1 MGDFCSENKET
12 ITDAN
17 YSVSF
22 GAASTSNKSSLPSAG
37 SGFSSSTIDPAT
49 GLVKQDEIDRWITT
63 LLSTSNARAPDG
75 IGDMTTETDPA
86 SAFATSAATLRASI
100 SKEYCYY
107 YVRYMYA
114 LQKVLLLAA
123 TSGMQLASNA
133 DYNAKKSIAVSLNG
147 KLNQLLQIMQGIVGS
162 RATSLKEYYGATEG
176 VNEVNEELD
185 TARASLVKHMSAL
198 QNNNLQS
205 DIRSS
210 MIDYSLEKNS
220 SSTNLLA
227 IYGFMN
233 IVAVG
238 MLYYLYRNSKA

>member
-1 MGDFCSENKET
+1 MGDFCSQNKET

-17 YSVSF
+17 YSVDF
-22 GAASTSNKSSLPSAG
+22 NTASATNKSSLPNSG
-37 SGFSSSTIDPAT
+37 SGFSSSSIEATT
-49 GLVKQDEIDRWITT
+49 GLVKQDALDTWIVT
-63 LLSTSNARAPDG
+63 LLSSVNANPPAPDAT
-75 IGDMTTETDPA
+75 DTDPA
-86 SAFATSAATLRASI
+86 EAFATSAATLRASL
-100 SKEYCYY
+100 SNEYCYY

-133 DYNAKKSIAVSLNG
+133 DYNAKKAKAVSLNG
-147 KLNQLLQIMQGIVGS
+147 KLNQLLQIMQGIVGA
-162 RATSLKEYYGATEG
+162 RANSLKEDYYGATTG
-176 VNEVNEELD
+176 VNAVNSDLD
-185 TARASLVKHMSAL
+185 TARQSLVGHMSAL

-205 DIRSS
+205 DIRGS
-210 MIDYSLEKNS
+210 MIDYSLEKNKS
-220 SSTNLLA
+220 SANLLA